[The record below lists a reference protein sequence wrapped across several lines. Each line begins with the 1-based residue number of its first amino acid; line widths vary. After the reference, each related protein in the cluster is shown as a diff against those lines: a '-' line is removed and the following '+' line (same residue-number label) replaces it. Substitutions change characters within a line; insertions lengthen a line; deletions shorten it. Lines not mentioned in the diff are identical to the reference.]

1 MTGAAFPFSRRH
13 FLKSSAVVGLT
24 TMSPFLTFRAGAA
37 AQGELQLVAATPN
50 PNGAFERLFLLKGDP
65 FSGPIRA
72 IVTAEGNP
80 VPESSL
86 AAGERRVLRLMHF
99 NDLHNHITD
108 THAKKGDTHRL
119 SQIVKMVRDARASAA
134 EDEAILFISGGDD
147 HTGSVF
153 DELLGWSPE
162 GFVADPAYRSYSA
175 AGVDIAVLGNH
186 EFDRGCELL
195 KTGLDADAKF
205 PVLSA
210 NVHGSKFMAM
220 NEDYACAA
228 IAEVKGL
235 RIGFIGLTTAVDT
248 RVGQAADP
256 DLAVASPV
264 EAIRNLMPAV
274 ASVSDVVVIL
284 SHCGYGSGSH
294 RSGKAGTNRMIGEGD
309 FDIAAAAGPLTDKP
323 VVLIGGHSHTRLN
336 AEGIDPDNMIEGVLI
351 TQAEANGA
359 YLGEIAMS
367 IAADNGRKAWFSSVS
382 LHPVKSRDDRVA
394 ADDPKYKDLEHDGDY
409 DAAFEAEHIAPLLAA
424 LDEKLTEVIGTVEQG
439 ELVSTE
445 RTIADRY
452 IRECAMANFM
462 NDALVERSATF
473 ANGRI
478 DLAIFNA
485 TGLSSGV
492 SEGPL
497 SFKQW
502 FDVMPYA
509 DNVHVATMT
518 GAQIQEMLD
527 NNAKRILRPEELTSG
542 EIKLD
547 SFVSRGFLH
556 FSKGIRY
563 RIDYGSSAQE
573 ARAVEVELNGKP
585 LNEQM
590 EESFT
595 IAFNT
600 YIALGGFGE
609 AWNGKPI
616 GGGVPGE
623 IASMD
628 LRQLSYLHTGLVY
641 RNEII
646 AFIRDAGVVSPK
658 TGVVLDGRLQTANA

>member
-1 MTGAAFPFSRRH
+1 VTKAGIDFSRRH
-13 FLKSSAVVGLT
+13 FLKSGAVVGLT
-24 TMSPFLTFRAGAA
+24 AMSPFLTFRAGAA
-37 AQGELQLVAATPN
+37 AQGELQMVAATPN

-65 FSGPIRA
+65 FSGPIST
-72 IVTAEGNP
+72 IITAEGNP
-80 VPESSL
+80 VPQSSM

-99 NDLHNHITD
+99 NDLHNHLTD
-108 THAKKGDTHRL
+108 THGKKGDTHRL
-119 SQIVKMVRDARASAA
+119 SQMVKKVRETKAAAA
-134 EDEAILFISGGDD
+134 ENEAVLFISGGDD

-175 AGVDIAVLGNH
+175 AGIDIAVLGNH
-186 EFDRGCELL
+186 EFDRGCEVL
-195 KTGLDADAKF
+195 KTGLADANF

-210 NVHGSKFMAM
+210 NVRGSKFMAM
-220 NEDYACAA
+220 NEDYTCAA
-228 IAEVKGL
+228 IAEVKGM

-248 RVGQAADP
+248 RVGQESDP
-256 DLAVASPV
+256 DLTVSSPV
-264 EAIRNLMPAV
+264 EAIRNLLPAV

-284 SHCGYGSGSH
+284 SHCGYGSGNH
-294 RSGKAGTNRMIGEGD
+294 MSGKAATNRMIGEGD
-309 FDIAAAAGPLTDKP
+309 FDIAAAAAPLTEKP
-323 VVLIGGHSHTRLN
+323 IVLIGGHSHTRLN
-336 AEGIDPDNMIEGVLI
+336 AEGIDPDNVIEGVLL

-367 IAADNGRKAWFSSVS
+367 IAADQGRKDWFSSVS

-439 ELVSTE
+439 DLVSTE

-452 IRECAMANFM
+452 IRECAIANFM
-462 NDALVERSATF
+462 NDALVERSSTF
-473 ANGRI
+473 ANGQI
-478 DLAIFNA
+478 DIAMFNA
-485 TGLSSGV
+485 TGLSAGI

-497 SFKQW
+497 TFKQW

-509 DNVHVATMT
+509 DNVHAATMT

-527 NNAKRILRPEELTSG
+527 NNAKRILRPEELANS
-542 EIKLD
+542 EINLE

-556 FSKGIRY
+556 FSRGIRY
-563 RIDYGSSAQE
+563 RVDYGTSAAD
-573 ARAVEVELNGKP
+573 ARAVEVEVNGRP
-585 LNEQM
+585 LVEQM
-590 EESFT
+590 DQSFT
-595 IAFNT
+595 VAFNT
-600 YIALGGFGE
+600 YISLGGFGE
-609 AWNGKPI
+609 SWNGKPI
-616 GGGVPGE
+616 GGGVAGE
-623 IASMD
+623 IPSMD

>member
-1 MTGAAFPFSRRH
+1 MTRAGIDFSRRH
-13 FLKSSAVVGLT
+13 FLKSGAAIGLT
-24 TMSPFLTFRAGAA
+24 AMSPFLTFRAGAA
-37 AQGELQLVAATPN
+37 AQGELQMVAATPN

-65 FSGPIRA
+65 FSGPIST
-72 IVTAEGNP
+72 IITAEGNP
-80 VPESSL
+80 VPQSSM

-99 NDLHNHITD
+99 NDLHNHLTD

-119 SQIVKMVRDARASAA
+119 SQMVKAVREAKAAAA
-134 EDEAILFISGGDD
+134 ENEAVLFISGGDD

-186 EFDRGCELL
+186 EFDRGCEVL
-195 KTGLDADAKF
+195 KTGLADADF

-220 NEDYACAA
+220 NADYSCAA
-228 IAEVKGL
+228 IAEVKGM

-248 RVGQAADP
+248 RVGQDSDP
-256 DLAVASPV
+256 DLSVSSPV
-264 EAIRNLMPAV
+264 EAVRNVLPAV
-274 ASVSDVVVIL
+274 ASISDVVVIL
-284 SHCGYGSGSH
+284 SHCGYGSGDH
-294 RSGKAGTNRMIGEGD
+294 MSGKAATNRMIGEGD

-323 VVLIGGHSHTRLN
+323 IVLIGGHSHTRLN
-336 AEGIDPDNMIEGVLI
+336 ADGIDPDNMIEGVLL

-367 IAADNGRKAWFSSVS
+367 IAADQGRKDWFSSVS
-382 LHPVKSRDDRVA
+382 LHKVKSRDDRVT
-394 ADDPKYKDLEHDGDY
+394 ADDPKYAELEHDGDY
-409 DAAFEAEHIAPLLAA
+409 DADFETAHIAPLLAA
-424 LDEKLTEVIGTVEQG
+424 LDEKLTEVIGTVEDG
-439 ELVSTE
+439 KLVSTE

-452 IRECAMANFM
+452 IRECAIANFM

-473 ANGRI
+473 ANGSI

-485 TGLSSGV
+485 TGLASGIA
-492 SEGPL
+492 EGPL
-497 SFKQW
+497 TFKQW

-509 DNVHVATMT
+509 DNVHVATMS

-542 EIKLD
+542 DIKLD

-556 FSKGIRY
+556 FSKGVRY
-563 RIDYGSSAQE
+563 RIDYGGSAQE
-573 ARAVEVELNGKP
+573 ARAVKVEINGQP
-585 LNEQM
+585 LAEQM
-590 EESFT
+590 DESFT
-595 IAFNT
+595 VAFNT
-600 YIALGGFGE
+600 YISLGGFGE
-609 AWNGKPI
+609 SWNGKPI
-616 GGGVPGE
+616 GGGVAGDIP
-623 IASMD
+623 SMD
-628 LRQLSYLHTGLVY
+628 LRQLTYLHTGLVY

-658 TGVVLDGRLQTANA
+658 TGVVLDGRLQTAAT

>member
-1 MTGAAFPFSRRH
+1 
-13 FLKSSAVVGLT
+13 
-24 TMSPFLTFRAGAA
+24 MSPFLTFRAGAA

-50 PNGAFERLFLLKGDP
+50 PKGAFERLFLLKGDP
-65 FSGPIRA
+65 FSGPVSA

-80 VPESSL
+80 VPEPSL
-86 AAGERRVLRLMHF
+86 AAGERRVLRLLHF

-119 SQIVKMVRDARASAA
+119 SQIVKKVRDARASAA
-134 EDEAILFISGGDD
+134 EDEAVLFISGGDD

-195 KTGLDADAKF
+195 KTGLDADARF

-210 NVHGSKFMAM
+210 NVRGSKFMAM

-256 DLAVASPV
+256 DLAVTSPV

-351 TQAEANGA
+351 TQAEANGSH
-359 YLGEIAMS
+359 LGEIAMS

-382 LHPVKSRDDRVA
+382 LHPVKTRDDRVA
-394 ADDPKYKDLEHDGDY
+394 ADDPKYNDLEHDGDY

-424 LDEKLTEVIGTVEQG
+424 LDEKLSEVIGTVEDG

-462 NDALVERSATF
+462 NDSLVERSATF

-497 SFKQW
+497 SFRQW

-518 GAQIQEMLD
+518 GAQIQQMLD
-527 NNAKRILRPEELTSG
+527 NNAKRILRPEELDNG
-542 EIKLD
+542 DIKLD

-556 FSKGIRY
+556 FSKGLRY
-563 RIDYGSSAQE
+563 RIDHGSSAQE
-573 ARAVEVELNGKP
+573 ARAVEVEINGRP
-585 LNEQM
+585 LAEQM

-616 GGGVPGE
+616 GGGVAGE

-628 LRQLSYLHTGLVY
+628 LRQLDYLHTGLVY

-646 AFIRDAGVVSPK
+646 AFIRDAGVVSPR